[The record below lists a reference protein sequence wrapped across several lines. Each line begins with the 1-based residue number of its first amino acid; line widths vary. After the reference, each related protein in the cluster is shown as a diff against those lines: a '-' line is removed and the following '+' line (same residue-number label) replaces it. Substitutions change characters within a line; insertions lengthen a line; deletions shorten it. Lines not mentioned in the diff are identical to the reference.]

1 MADKQSGFSLV
12 PNETG
17 ALITYMRE
25 IERFFLAFQPAG
37 KNLRL
42 QIGGASTDCK
52 SVINLPS
59 EVVRGP
65 AKDREEALALAL
77 HELGH
82 VIYTDDALFKKEGDI
97 VEKWKDYAAKY
108 YGITVSRERLR
119 EKLHNLANAIED
131 GRIEVLMAAE
141 AATGGK
147 ALFNGLYTKL
157 VTNNWKRVFPRL
169 QKGSLWDKVLYLV
182 CLEGASL
189 RGMLPPIAGEE
200 NFLSVQRKQKEAIR
214 RTIGIHNP
222 LLTTPR
228 FNSVGG
234 LLRILKDKT
243 IIFELTSNDLL
254 ENILGKM
261 LCQEVEEKT
270 GKNTPDD
277 KPEESKSDGQKQSSD
292 SSSEKRKSDEE
303 KSSDSSSDEK
313 EFNQKSNSSAQNK
326 DTKDGK
332 QSSGSSSA
340 CSSAGGNGG
349 KDSEQA
355 SDGDDSFSPNPVET
369 VLRQMRERDAS
380 ASDEQK
386 KRWETANK
394 AATPKKISK
403 AEQAALNQKE
413 PNGLFVGKG
422 LTSKGKS
429 ALSMATSE
437 GKILPQDKKFFHSS
451 KWWEEVKSE
460 ANTARLGLKLRQEL
474 KGFDRRVATERSRH
488 GAFLHRSAIAKVAN
502 GVLVRAPFAAKAEQ
516 QALSTEIVL
525 LLDRSGSM
533 VNGCREENLCKA
545 SVMLADALLR
555 FEGAHMKLSAIEYGS
570 NVRVIKKSGE
580 RFPFYTKL
588 SRLQSDLGGS
598 TNGAL
603 AVAKAAD
610 ILAKSQ
616 CDRKVIVVLTDGVW
630 DRCYTDYTFL
640 GELGI
645 ESYGIM
651 LGACGFHGTPKFTAA
666 VQVEEPEEL
675 TEALCKLF
683 VECLRDSRKERN
695 RRHR

>member
-1 MADKQSGFSLV
+1 MAKQPFSLV
-12 PNETG
+12 PNETS

-59 EVVRGP
+59 GVISGL

-82 VIYTDDALFKKEGDI
+82 VIYTDDSLFKKEGDM
-97 VEKWKDYAAKY
+97 VEKWKDYAAQY
-108 YGITVSRERLR
+108 YGITVSREKLR

-141 AATGGK
+141 TATGGK

-182 CLEGASL
+182 CLEGASM

-214 RTIGIHNP
+214 RTIGIHNH

-270 GKNTPDD
+270 GKNTPDG
-277 KPEESKSDGQKQSSD
+277 KSEESKSDGQKQSSD
-292 SSSEKRKSDEE
+292 SSSEKKNSDEQ
-303 KSSDSSSDEK
+303 KSSGSSSSDEK
-313 EFNQKSNSSAQNK
+313 EFNQKSNSSAQDK
-326 DTKDGK
+326 ETKDDK
-332 QSSGSSSA
+332 QSSGSLSA

-349 KDSEQA
+349 KDGEQA

-380 ASDEQK
+380 ASVEQK

-403 AEQAALNQKE
+403 AEQAALNKE
-413 PNGLFVGKG
+413 PEGVLSGKG
-422 LTSKGKS
+422 LTSKGKT
-429 ALSMATSE
+429 ALSMASSE
-437 GKILPQDKKFFHSS
+437 GRIMALDKKFFYSS
-451 KWWEEVKSE
+451 KWWEGLKE

-474 KGFDRRVATERSRH
+474 KGFDLRVATERSRH

-502 GVLVRAPFAAKAEQ
+502 GVFVRAPFAAKAEQ

-545 SVMLADALLR
+545 SVMLADAMLR
-555 FEGAHMKLSAIEYGS
+555 FEGAHLKLSAIEYGS
-570 NVRVIKKSGE
+570 NVRVVKKSGE

-588 SRLQSDLGGS
+588 SKLQSDLGGS
-598 TNGAL
+598 TNGAM

-616 CDRKVIVVLTDGVW
+616 CDRKVIVILTDGVW
-630 DRCYTDYTFL
+630 NRCYTDYTFL
-640 GELGI
+640 DELGI

-666 VQVEEPEEL
+666 VKVEQSEEL
-675 TEALCKLF
+675 AEALCKLF

-695 RRHR
+695 RRHC